1 MTSPLRAVTTGRGHP
16 LLLLTGFGVSPRAY
30 AAVTERLAARYRV
43 VVPWLEGP
51 TQWSLDGLLD
61 AVDVTVDA
69 HADGPARVVGH
80 SFGGAIALAL
90 VGRSTSSYA
99 GLVVANSLGYSPG
112 PLRMALLG
120 LHPHNTRLLAYPPAL
135 VDIATA
141 VVRRPRE
148 LAAAGWWAF
157 RCDLQDDM
165 RRIKASAMPRAVL
178 WSDGDALLPPWLG
191 QRLATALGAPFIELG
206 ASRLGRRTGHEWPM
220 RRPDVFAELVGDALG

>member
-1 MTSPLRAVTTGRGHP
+1 MTAPLRAVTTGRGDP

-43 VVPWLEGP
+43 VVPWLEVP
-51 TQWSLDGLLD
+51 TRWSLDGLLG
-61 AVDVTVDA
+61 AVAATVEA
-69 HADGPARVVGH
+69 HADRPTRVVGH

-90 VGRSTSSYA
+90 VGRSPVSYA

-112 PLRMALLG
+112 PLRMARLG

-135 VDIATA
+135 VDVASA
-141 VVRRPRE
+141 VLRRPRE

-165 RRIKASAMPRAVL
+165 RRINASALPRGVL

-191 QRLATALGAPFIELG
+191 QRLATAIGAPLTELG
-206 ASRLGRRTGHEWPM
+206 AERLGRRTGHEWPM
-220 RRPDVFAELVGDALG
+220 RRPDVFADLVAEALG